1 MRDLHKEIMNYPQ
14 DKIDTYYNIM
24 GCQTPDDFK
33 KLAVKLGANMRDK
46 NHIWI
51 THKNGDVTPISC
63 TPGKKIPLHKTQ
75 NDFVDIYILN
85 KSNHKNQLRRDQK
98 NNRDNGNINEN
109 KNKKNKNKNNKNT
122 NEINNNNNNKNNKNN
137 NKNINKFK
145 K

>member
-1 MRDLHKEIMNYPQ
+1 MRDLYKEIMNYPQ
-14 DKIDTYYNIM
+14 DKINTYYSIM
-24 GCQTPDDFK
+24 RCHTPDDFK

-85 KSNHKNQLRRDQK
+85 KSNHKNELRREQR
-98 NNRDNGNINEN
+98 NNRDISNVTE
-109 KNKKNKNKNNKNT
+109 NKNNKHKKT
-122 NEINNNNNNKNNKNN
+122 NEMNKNKN

-145 K
+145 IKLA

>member
-1 MRDLHKEIMNYPQ
+1 MRDLYKEIMNYPQ
-14 DKIDTYYNIM
+14 DKINTYYSIM
-24 GCQTPDDFK
+24 GCHTPDDFK

-85 KSNHKNQLRRDQK
+85 KSNHKNELRRDQR
-98 NNRDNGNINEN
+98 NNRNICNVTEN
-109 KNKKNKNKNNKNT
+109 KNNKHKNTNEMNKNKNNKHKNT
-122 NEINNNNNNKNNKNN
+122 NEMNKNKNNKH
-137 NKNINKFK
+137 K
-145 K
+145 